1 MATESKLITLDNLQD
16 AIGKILEL
24 LDTKAD
30 IDGEPRFTGV
40 RLLYGE
46 DSYWELVVDDNS
58 DTPEIAVI
66 TDDEPKVLA
75 INYGENIATKHIDTD
90 EITTSDWEEPG
101 SEVYYCLPTSSANA
115 KTKATTTINGGGT
128 ILTTRYR
135 NYEYATDTLTYRKS
149 IVVKP
154 FVYFK
159 VNVNTGGSVAISLDG
174 LNSGMVNEYWIELNI
189 NGNFAGTENA
199 PVMFYQDSDL
209 RWVGDEPDW
218 TTLQGKTVQIH
229 IMNKIANYVIVN
241 NA

>member
-40 RLLYGE
+40 KLLYGE
-46 DSYWELVVDDNS
+46 DSYWELVIDDNS
-58 DTPEIAVI
+58 ETPEIAVV
-66 TDDEPKVLA
+66 TDDELKILA
-75 INYGENIATKHIDTD
+75 TNYSEKLATKCVDTD
-90 EITTSDWEEPG
+90 EITTSDWAESD
-101 SEVYYCLPTSSANA
+101 SEIYYCLPTSSINA
-115 KTKATTTINGGGT
+115 KTKATTTANGGGT

-135 NYEYATDTLTYRKS
+135 NYEYTVYTLAYGQS
-149 IVVKP
+149 IIVNP

-159 VNVNTGGSVAISLDG
+159 ININTGGSAAIQLDK
-174 LNSGMVNEYWIELNI
+174 LNSGMINEYWIELNI
-189 NGNFAGTENA
+189 SNDFDATEIA
-199 PVMFYQDSDL
+199 PVTFYQDSDL